1 MIKSKENHMMEIENT
16 IIVTALAPP
25 GGGRNHVTSR
35 LIRHFNVLSI
45 ESFDDDLMKSI
56 FLPIINWHFTKS
68 GFGSEYGKFCNVII
82 YIYFLFQLFGLFYM
96 FVLLSVNLL

>member
-1 MIKSKENHMMEIENT
+1 MMEIENT
-16 IIVTALAPP
+16 IIVAALAPP

-56 FLPIINWHFTKS
+56 FLPIINWHFSKS
-68 GFGSEYGKFCNVII
+68 GFGPEYAKFCNVL
-82 YIYFLFQLFGLFYM
+82 YLFTNILALSHIFY
-96 FVLLSVNLL
+96 L